1 MYKATNIDT
10 NKALEAIKSFHRINC
25 IERQKELYGIQ
36 KYYDGLEKGLGFAE
50 SLFECSD
57 YEKDEPE
64 TVHTKI
70 QYKNHEYSISEFC
83 QRMKELEQLVKD
95 TERSDDND

>member
-10 NKALEAIKSFHRINC
+10 DKALKAIENFRRNISFEHR
-25 IERQKELYGIQ
+25 KELYGIQ
-36 KYYDGLEKGLGFAE
+36 KYYEGLEKGLELAE
-50 SLFECSD
+50 RLFECSN

-64 TVHTKI
+64 AVHTKI

-83 QRMKELEQLVKD
+83 QKMEQLEEMYKEKIENA
-95 TERSDDND
+95 TN

>member
-1 MYKATNIDT
+1 MHKATNIDT
-10 NKALEAIKSFHRINC
+10 DKALEAIKSLHRINC

-36 KYYDGLEKGLGFAE
+36 KQYDGLVKGLGFAE

-70 QYKNHEYSISEFC
+70 QYNNREYTVSELC
-83 QRMKELEQLVKD
+83 ERMEELEQLVKD
-95 TERSDDND
+95 TERR

>member
-10 NKALEAIKSFHRINC
+10 DKALKAIENCRYHKSL
-25 IERQKELYGIQ
+25 EQQKELYGIQ
-36 KYYDGLEKGLGFAE
+36 KYYEGLEKGLDLAE
-50 SLFECSD
+50 RLFECSN

-64 TVHTKI
+64 AVHTKI

-83 QRMKELEQLVKD
+83 QKMEQLEEMYK
-95 TERSDDND
+95 EKIENEIY